1 MTQATTLM
9 TSITLNGRTE
19 SNVVTDAK
27 GSHAKGSHA
36 KGSHAKGSHA
46 KGSHAKGSHAKGSHA
61 TSVSSKGFA
70 VSQLA

>member
-36 KGSHAKGSHA
+36 
-46 KGSHAKGSHAKGSHA
+46 